1 MSLKIKG
8 FERYSVSECGEVF
21 GIRGKLKPCF
31 DKRGY
36 KRVWLY
42 DSEGKRFEKYIHR
55 LVAECFVDGD
65 KSLTVNH
72 KDGNKVNNHK
82 SNLEWISNADNLR
95 HSFAEGLRDT
105 KKTWATRRKTRNGF
119 RLVPDDVQRKIIED
133 YSNGSV
139 SQRELGR
146 RYGVDRST
154 VGRIIKMEQIAC

>member
-1 MSLKIKG
+1 MNLEIKG
-8 FERYSVSECGEVF
+8 FERYSVSEWGEVF
-21 GIRGKLKPCF
+21 GVRGKLKPCF

-42 DSEGKRFEKYIHR
+42 DSEGRRFEKYIHR

-95 HSFAEGLRDT
+95 HSFKEGLRDAR
-105 KKTWATRRKTRNGF
+105 KTWKTRRFINNGYLCIDSKQQDAIVSRF
-119 RLVPDDVQRKIIED
+119 LKGGISRRQLAKDFKVNRGTIDRLIKERT
-133 YSNGSV
+133 V
-139 SQRELGR
+139 S
-146 RYGVDRST
+146 
-154 VGRIIKMEQIAC
+154 